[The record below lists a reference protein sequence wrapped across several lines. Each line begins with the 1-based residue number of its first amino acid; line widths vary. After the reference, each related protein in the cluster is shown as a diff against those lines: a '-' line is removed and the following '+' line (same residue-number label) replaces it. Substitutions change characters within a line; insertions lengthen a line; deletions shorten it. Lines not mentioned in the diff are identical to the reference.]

1 MKYFWFLTLIFIF
14 SCKKS
19 ENKNN
24 DNWIL
29 GEWKI
34 IEQPFDFFPFDYDD
48 RICILDNGAI
58 IEFTSE
64 NQIIFKNKSNDY
76 CKIIG
81 HYSLELIDEF
91 NQPISQWLRIKMG
104 NKNFVY
110 SIDNVEGNIAVIH
123 SDIFP
128 KHALK
133 YVDISRDA
141 IFLNYEKHGFE
152 IKIQKTK

>member
-48 RICILDNGAI
+48 RICTLDNDAI
-58 IEFTSE
+58 IEFIQANS
-64 NQIIFKNKSNDY
+64 
-76 CKIIG
+76 
-81 HYSLELIDEF
+81 
-91 NQPISQWLRIKMG
+91 RI
-104 NKNFVY
+104 
-110 SIDNVEGNIAVIH
+110 
-123 SDIFP
+123 
-128 KHALK
+128 
-133 YVDISRDA
+133 
-141 IFLNYEKHGFE
+141 
-152 IKIQKTK
+152 